1 MLTVRKQQADALAQV
16 RGASFE
22 DRMVAHLNRCVPEV
36 TEPIGEPGTREVI
49 RYGVTR
55 ARAHG
60 FITEL
65 QLCRYI
71 DLMCFFGVDFD
82 SDLEWA
88 RNVLA
93 QAEPREPE
101 ARMRRLQAAARSELK
116 ALDAAR
122 GR

>member
-1 MLTVRKQQADALAQV
+1 VLKVRQQQADALAAV
-16 RGASFE
+16 RQASFE
-22 DRMVAHLNRCVPEV
+22 DRMVAHLDRCVPEV
-36 TEPIGEPGTREVI
+36 TGPVGEAGTRDLI
-49 RYGVTR
+49 RYGVGR

-60 FITEL
+60 FVTEL

-82 SDLEWA
+82 RELRWA
-88 RNVLA
+88 QSTLA
-93 QAEPREPE
+93 RDDSPDPE
-101 ARMRRLQAAARSELK
+101 VRMRRLQAAARAELR